1 MMHFG
6 VVLKDEKSITINYVY
21 AIQKLHDKNNSNI
34 FHFDYVQLIKPNL
47 VPYSI
52 CMATTNPNYKHITT
66 CDSYD

>member
-34 FHFDYVQLIKPNL
+34 FHFDYV
-47 VPYSI
+47 
-52 CMATTNPNYKHITT
+52 
-66 CDSYD
+66 